1 MLMTKLQE
9 VQTILKPGN
18 GAGWEAV
25 WRWLL
30 EPAPEQSGLQISKIK
45 TTDDKLAGTDVGGH
59 TERTSDKEADSC

>member
-1 MLMTKLQE
+1 MPNVE
-9 VQTILKPGN
+9 VVIRPTDRT
-18 GAGWEAV
+18 AGWDAV

-30 EPAPEQSGLQISKIK
+30 EPAPEQSGLQISNIK